1 MVDEGFRRNQHKIT
15 FLTKPGFYQL
25 PMSILLV
32 NIRNRVGVVDTLKL
46 ADVPGKELEIP
57 RMGLKSGL
65 LHDV

>member
-1 MVDEGFRRNQHKIT
+1 
-15 FLTKPGFYQL
+15 
-25 PMSILLV
+25 MSILLV
-32 NIRNRVGVVDTLKL
+32 NIRNEVGVVDTLKL